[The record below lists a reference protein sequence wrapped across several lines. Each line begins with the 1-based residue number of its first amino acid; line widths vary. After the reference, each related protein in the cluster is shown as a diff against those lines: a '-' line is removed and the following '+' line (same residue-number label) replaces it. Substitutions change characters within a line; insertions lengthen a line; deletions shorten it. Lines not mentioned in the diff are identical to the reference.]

1 MSQAGRP
8 QGDMEQVLAQEN
20 PSTREL
26 ARLVATLSLP
36 TILAEVCST
45 AMEYIDTAMVGSLG
59 AQASAAVGLVA
70 SSTWLVGG
78 VCLGLSTG
86 FTVQIAQLV
95 GAGRAEAARNVLRQA
110 IVVLGVASVVLA
122 GVCAALSGQLPS
134 WLGGAPDVTPQAA
147 SYFLIYSLALPAA
160 LFMRLGVGALQ
171 CAGDMRTPSLLS
183 MLMCLLDVVF
193 NFFLVFPSRELVLGG
208 LHVWMPGAGLG
219 VAGAALGTAA
229 AEVVVGALLFWAAC
243 VRSEKLA
250 LFGRRAKERA
260 SEHPSNESRETGNR
274 SSMGSGMAESA
285 QTLATTGRG
294 AAARG
299 MQPVKVLRR
308 PKALGPWRPR
318 ASCLLAAAKVA
329 GPICLERVVLNGA
342 QIVSVGIVAPLGTV
356 AVAAHSLAITAE
368 GICYMPGFGVAA
380 AATTLV
386 GQTFGAGRRDLA
398 RRLANLCVA
407 LGMAIMT
414 CTGAAMYLLAPA
426 VFALFT
432 PDTAV
437 QALGSSVLRIELF
450 AEPLFAA
457 AIVTMGALRG
467 AGDTLVP
474 TLLNIAT
481 MWGVRIT
488 LAFAL
493 VPSLGLAG
501 VWVAML
507 VELCVRG
514 TLFLVRLKRGKWL
527 ERETLV
533 G

>member
-1 MSQAGRP
+1 
-8 QGDMEQVLAQEN
+8 MEQVLTQEN

-95 GAGRAEAARNVLRQA
+95 GAGHAEAARNVLRQA

-122 GVCAALSGQLPS
+122 GVCAALSAQLPS
-134 WLGGAPDVTPQAA
+134 WLGGAPDVAPQAA

-193 NFFLVFPSRELVLGG
+193 NFFLIFPSRGLALGG
-208 LHVWMPGAGLG
+208 LHVWVPGAGLG

-260 SEHPSNESRETGNR
+260 SEHPSNECRATESR
-274 SSMGSGMAESA
+274 SSMAGSA
-285 QTLATTGRG
+285 QTRPTTGRG
-294 AAARG
+294 ATVHSA
-299 MQPVKVLRR
+299 QPAKTLRR
-308 PKALGPWRPR
+308 PKALGSWRPR

-386 GQTFGAGRRDLA
+386 GQTFGADRRDLA

-414 CTGAAMYLLAPA
+414 CTGAAMYLLAPT

-493 VPSLGLAG
+493 VPTLGLAG

-514 TLFLVRLKRGKWL
+514 ALFLVRLKRGKWL
-527 ERETLV
+527 ERKTLV

>member
-1 MSQAGRP
+1 MSQAGR
-8 QGDMEQVLAQEN
+8 QQSDMEQVLAQEN
-20 PSTREL
+20 PSKREL
-26 ARLVATLSLP
+26 ARLVVALSLP

-95 GAGRAEAARNVLRQA
+95 GAGRNGDARNVLRQA
-110 IVVLGVASVVLA
+110 VVVLGIASVVLA

-134 WLGGAPDVTPQAA
+134 WLGGAPDVAPQAA

-193 NFFLVFPSRELVLGG
+193 NFFLIFPSRDVALAG
-208 LHVWMPGAGLG
+208 LHVWVPGAGLG

-229 AEVVVGALLFWAAC
+229 AEVVVGVLLLRAAC

-250 LFGRRAKERA
+250 LFGR
-260 SEHPSNESRETGNR
+260 
-274 SSMGSGMAESA
+274 
-285 QTLATTGRG
+285 LATRDEG
-294 AAARG
+294 
-299 MQPVKVLRR
+299 VS
-308 PKALGPWRPR
+308 WRPR
-318 ASCLLAAAKVA
+318 STCLLAAAKVA

-407 LGMAIMT
+407 LGMLIMT
-414 CTGAAMYLLAPA
+414 CTGAAMFALAPA

-432 PDTAV
+432 PDAAV
-437 QALGSSVLRIELF
+437 QALGSSCLRIELF

-514 TLFLVRLKRGKWL
+514 ALFLARLKRGKWL
-527 ERETLV
+527 ERERLV

>member
-1 MSQAGRP
+1 MSQSRE
-8 QGDMEQVLAQEN
+8 MERALAKES

-26 ARLVATLSLP
+26 AKLVATLSVP
-36 TILAEVCST
+36 TILAEVCNT
-45 AMEYIDTAMVGSLG
+45 AMEYIDTAMVGSMG
-59 AQASAAVGLVA
+59 AQASAAIGLVA

-78 VCLGLSTG
+78 VCMGLSVG

-95 GAGRAEAARNVLRQA
+95 GAKQEGRARNVLRQA
-110 IVVLGVASVVLA
+110 LVVLG
-122 GVCAALSGQLPS
+122 ALSVLLACAGAAISGHLPH
-134 WLGGAPDVTPQAA
+134 WLGGAADVAPAAA
-147 SYFLIYSLALPAA
+147 SYFLVFSLALPAA
-160 LFMRLGVGALQ
+160 LLMRLCVGALQ
-171 CAGDMRTPSLLS
+171 CSGDMRTPSALS

-193 NFFLVFPSRELVLGG
+193 NFFLIFPSRTVEVAGVQLWV
-208 LHVWMPGAGLG
+208 PGAGLG
-219 VAGAALGTAA
+219 VTGAALGTAG
-229 AEVVVGALLFWAAC
+229 AEVVTCAALIWAAC

-250 LFGRRAKERA
+250 LFGRLARQRRSHTHARI
-260 SEHPSNESRETGNR
+260 ESWRLDRHCLGT
-274 SSMGSGMAESA
+274 
-285 QTLATTGRG
+285 
-294 AAARG
+294 AARVAA
-299 MQPVKVLRR
+299 PV
-308 PKALGPWRPR
+308 
-318 ASCLLAAAKVA
+318 
-329 GPICLERVVLNGA
+329 CLERVVLNGA
-342 QIVSVGIVAPLGTV
+342 QIVSTGIVAPLGTV

-368 GICYMPGFGVAA
+368 GVCYMPGFGVSA

-386 GQTFGAGRRDLA
+386 GQAFGAQRKDLA
-398 RRLANLCVA
+398 RRLAYLCVA

-414 CTGAAMYLLAPA
+414 CTGALMYLGAPA

-432 PDTAV
+432 PDEAV
-437 QALGSSVLRIELF
+437 QTLGCSVLRIELF

-488 LAFAL
+488 LALAL
-493 VPSLGLAG
+493 VPGLGLAG

-514 TLFLVRLKRGKWL
+514 AVFLVRLRRGKWL
-527 ERETLV
+527 ERETLA